1 MQPKATQC
9 LPPNLKNQPTPKKA
23 THPTADSQRCCC
35 CNCALHT
42 RCINQTK
49 QNTQSQ
55 IANAKAKQRKR
66 PKPQPFQRP
75 NPKKMMIIIIMM
87 ITKPPA
93 YPCYLLTLNAK
104 SYHAPHPGTKE
115 DPTTTF
121 PHQLQQSEQ
130 TLFLA
135 SKNRPPRLLMRE
147 EVEEGSNV
155 PPHPFFYQTKN
166 KTQHAVPHAHP

>member
-1 MQPKATQC
+1 MLLLQLRSA
-9 LPPNLKNQPTPKKA
+9 
-23 THPTADSQRCCC
+23 HPF
-35 CNCALHT
+35 
-42 RCINQTK
+42 INQTK
-49 QNTQSQ
+49 QNTPPQ

-75 NPKKMMIIIIMM
+75 NPKKMMIIIMM

-147 EVEEGSNV
+147 EGEAEGSSA
-155 PPHPFFYQTKN
+155 PHTPSSTRQKTKHNTPHVRTKQTR
-166 KTQHAVPHAHP
+166 